1 MVSRKPRYSEGSVML
16 CSDNFLMA
24 SSHREKNSLCPSF
37 FPLRNGVGDLEE
49 AVQHIPA
56 FIIAI
61 KLTGV
66 HDLEQLLSVVLGLH
80 PAIALISL
88 SQILHVVKRDTA
100 EVTQQARAAARRLC
114 LRGGK
119 PQASSDQVV
128 VASQVGGGPALL
140 RDSRSSSSSSSSA
153 SLVRRLSLRR
163 FRN

>member
-1 MVSRKPRYSEGSVML
+1 ML